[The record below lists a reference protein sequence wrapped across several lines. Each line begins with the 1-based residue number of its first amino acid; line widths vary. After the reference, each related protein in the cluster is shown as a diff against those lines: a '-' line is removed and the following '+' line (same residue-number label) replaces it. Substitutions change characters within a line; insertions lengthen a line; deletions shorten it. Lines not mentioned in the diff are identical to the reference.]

1 MLKYELKKVFLKRT
15 NQIILTIVFLIAIMG
30 GFLAIR
36 SVRYIDTE
44 GEVHIG
50 MMSGRRLSGDKNR
63 WKGELKPEQI
73 KEVVSSIREMV
84 QKYPEEVPDSE
95 YGKTMQSYGDISDF
109 VIGILTPDSEWDDS
123 VLYQLPEEQVA
134 DIYDIY
140 QNNMKRMSE
149 EYGTTPEKKE
159 FLQKQYKKI
168 GMPIF
173 YEAKTSW
180 DALLMY
186 TQTYVIILA
195 IVVGF
200 LATRTFSEEFHRGT
214 EEVFFSAK
222 YGRSKAIKSKIV
234 AGILMTTSVYWV
246 GMGILIL
253 FGVGVMGT
261 SGFSTLYQISDPYS
275 IYVMTYG
282 EYYLLM
288 LLGGYIASL
297 FSTVLTMYLTV
308 KMHTPNIAIGIPFF
322 LFCMLPFIGRALP
335 TFATFFDIMPSVFSN
350 VIEYVKKPLIFQ
362 IGGIVFRQ
370 LPFIMLLYSILFIA
384 ILPFVY
390 TSYRRYG
397 MQKN

>member
-173 YEAKTSW
+173 YEAKT
-180 DALLMY
+180 
-186 TQTYVIILA
+186 
-195 IVVGF
+195 
-200 LATRTFSEEFHRGT
+200 
-214 EEVFFSAK
+214 
-222 YGRSKAIKSKIV
+222 
-234 AGILMTTSVYWV
+234 AG
-246 GMGILIL
+246 
-253 FGVGVMGT
+253 
-261 SGFSTLYQISDPYS
+261 
-275 IYVMTYG
+275 
-282 EYYLLM
+282 
-288 LLGGYIASL
+288 
-297 FSTVLTMYLTV
+297 
-308 KMHTPNIAIGIPFF
+308 MH
-322 LFCMLPFIGRALP
+322 
-335 TFATFFDIMPSVFSN
+335 
-350 VIEYVKKPLIFQ
+350 Y
-362 IGGIVFRQ
+362 
-370 LPFIMLLYSILFIA
+370 
-384 ILPFVY
+384 
-390 TSYRRYG
+390 
-397 MQKN
+397 